1 MGDTKKSSKENRL
14 RLFKFK
20 IAFFTLGVLAYIG
33 LLIMA
38 IIQKLNIFK
47 R

>member
-1 MGDTKKSSKENRL
+1 MGTSKKDSKGNSL
-14 RLFKFK
+14 QALKFK

-33 LLIMA
+33 LLIMS

-47 R
+47 K

>member
-1 MGDTKKSSKENRL
+1 MGDSKKISKENPL

-33 LLIMA
+33 LLIMG